1 MNNIEKTLNRAL
13 SFLIKIPFN
22 VEEDTSPSQSI
33 TFNQEKN
40 ILVYDFITDSF
51 CFNIK
56 IGDKQIEVLEKICD
70 QNQEEGKRRYTKY
83 HTIYELSGK
92 KANIRLTKKMG
103 IEAIK
108 TSNDYSEYD
117 VYTLEL
123 QDVEM
128 PQSDELPEEIRTM
141 LLQEIDAKEVT
152 KKKVK

>member
-1 MNNIEKTLNRAL
+1 
-13 SFLIKIPFN
+13 
-22 VEEDTSPSQSI
+22 
-33 TFNQEKN
+33 
-40 ILVYDFITDSF
+40 
-51 CFNIK
+51 
-56 IGDKQIEVLEKICD
+56 
-70 QNQEEGKRRYTKY
+70 
-83 HTIYELSGK
+83 
-92 KANIRLTKKMG
+92 MG